1 MRGGVAVAELREALQ
16 GARAS
21 LVAAGAREA
30 ALRTEAARLA
40 ALTEQ
45 HALAEAAA
53 AAAAAA
59 AEAAAG
65 VRHAKIGYP
74 SQHRPHGPAPVP
86 ASHSASAPTVGRVLS
101 TAGGVRCHGIE
112 DERQAMVDDD
122 DDDDDDDT
130 DDDDDDDAWY

>member
-1 MRGGVAVAELREALQ
+1 VAELREALQ

-45 HALAEAAA
+45 HALAAAAAEEEAAA
-53 AAAAAA
+53 AEEEEVAAAT
-59 AEAAAG
+59 EATG

-74 SQHRPHGPAPVP
+74 SPPPCPPATQPQ
-86 ASHSASAPTVGRVLS
+86 APTADRFLS
-101 TAGGVRCHGIE
+101 TAVGLRCHG
-112 DERQAMVDDD
+112 RRR
-122 DDDDDDDT
+122 
-130 DDDDDDDAWY
+130 